1 MKKLLKIL
9 LVMMMGLSLYAC
21 NNNEGETDEDNDTSS
36 VVVKKV
42 EEEKTT
48 TDETEEVVDT
58 YDNRDVDEVIERMT
72 ELPISSTISVENY
85 AIEDDYCFWLLEY
98 NNSSTFTLGCN
109 PDSNGKIIF
118 ALKPSSLDDDTG
130 SDDWLYMMTFLTMAV
145 DTSFSEY
152 GAYAF
157 IINFINNREDEPSK
171 TKNGVY
177 YEFEESSYIFS
188 VIY

>member
-9 LVMMMGLSLYAC
+9 LVMIMGLSLCAC
-21 NNNEGETDEDNDTSS
+21 NNNEGETEGESETSS
-36 VVVKKV
+36 VIVKKV
-42 EEEKTT
+42 EEEETT
-48 TDETEEVVDT
+48 VDENEEEI
-58 YDNRDVDEVIERMT
+58 YDNRDVEAVVEKMLT
-72 ELPISSTISVENY
+72 LPISSTMTIENY
-85 AIEDDYCFWLLEY
+85 AKEDDNCFWILNY
-98 NNSSTFTLGCN
+98 NDTSTFALGCN

-171 TKNGVY
+171 TKNGVLY
-177 YEFEESSYIFS
+177 YFEESSYIFS
-188 VIY
+188 ITY